1 MRLIVAPLLL
11 ALLASACTARQSET
25 PPLSA
30 EPSAPQSTTV
40 TRPAPEPTPVPT
52 PYVAPVPQVPEV
64 QVTAAAA
71 PFPMSPT
78 LALRAVPTNDEHDG
92 RIRIGLERYLEG
104 LNAYRDAGAK
114 DPSQLGL
121 GISGRFKDVVL
132 AGMKASGTNGVKR
145 KFAIGS
151 FRVDRLL
158 VKPWGTRAVAEVTAT
173 ILDKAV
179 DGSAPDQVETGR
191 LRLVGDSPMVIDG
204 WDVTK
209 GRWFN
214 GFQTMSAEG
223 VRTDIAPA
231 ISSLLRAESW
241 IPGSALET
249 SFGASGDTPYFAA
262 RHRYLGALDRANS
275 SSRTFADVVAT
286 VVRYET
292 FREIR
297 DGVATVRIQGVVLTT
312 DPAGKTLR
320 EPFDRQAVVLF
331 GNWVPEVV
339 DEQIVAGRW
348 LSGGELSLGVR
359 DHNFA

>member
-25 PPLSA
+25 APLSA
-30 EPSAPQSTTV
+30 EPSATPSMEV
-40 TRPAPEPTPVPT
+40 TRPVPEPVPT
-52 PYVAPVPQVPEV
+52 QSASPVVQAPDV
-64 QVTAAAA
+64 QVALASAS
-71 PFPMSPT
+71 FPMTAT

-121 GISGRFKDVVL
+121 GITGRFKDVVL

-158 VKPWGTRAVAEVTAT
+158 TKPWGTRAVAEVTAT

-179 DGSAPDQVETGR
+179 DGSAPDQIETGR
-191 LRLVGDSPMVIDG
+191 LRLVGDKPMVIDG
-204 WDVTK
+204 WDFAN

-214 GFQTMSAEG
+214 GLATMTADG
-223 VRTDIAPA
+223 LRTDIVPA
-231 ISSLLRAESW
+231 IASLLHAESW
-241 IPGSALET
+241 VPGSAFET
-249 SFGASGDTPYFAA
+249 NFGSGETPYFAA
-262 RHRYLGALDRANS
+262 RHEYLRLLDRTKNA
-275 SSRTFADVVAT
+275 SRTFADVVAT

-292 FREIR
+292 FKEIR
-297 DGVATVRIQGVVLTT
+297 DGLATVRIQGVILTN
-312 DPAGKTLR
+312 DHAGKTER
-320 EPFDRQAVVLF
+320 EHFDRQAVVLF

-348 LSGGELSLGVR
+348 LSGGDLALGIR